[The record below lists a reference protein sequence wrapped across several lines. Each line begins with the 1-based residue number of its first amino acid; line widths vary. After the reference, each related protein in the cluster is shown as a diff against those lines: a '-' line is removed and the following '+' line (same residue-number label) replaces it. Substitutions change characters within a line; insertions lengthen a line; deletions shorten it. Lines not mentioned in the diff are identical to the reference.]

1 MRRRWWILSVP
12 FVALLAVA
20 CGRNIYQPLYCPNR
34 SDLTSYTRGLLCDTE
49 ARARCWLRQHAAE
62 RRDAEWDQE
71 IGKNC
76 QAQRDTDLLICDD
89 TSK

>member
-1 MRRRWWILSVP
+1 MY
-12 FVALLAVA
+12 F
-20 CGRNIYQPLYCPNR
+20 PNCL
-34 SDLTSYTRGLLCDTE
+34 DLTSYTRGPVCDTE
-49 ARARCWLRQHAAE
+49 AGARWWIRQHAAE

-76 QAQRDTDLLICDD
+76 QAQRDTALLICDD

>member
-34 SDLTSYTRGLLCDTE
+34 SDLTSYTRGPVCDAE
-49 ARARCWLRQHAAE
+49 ARARCWIRQHAAE

-76 QAQRDTDLLICDD
+76 QRSAIPTC
-89 TSK
+89 